1 MRKFILVAAL
11 VLASASAQA
20 GVSRGLVL
28 AASDEPVTAA
38 QPKAAEAPKAT
49 EAPKYVERPPAV
61 EPTTTQPKADQA
73 KPVPERR
80 AERPRHRG
88 LTRARIVYELHRHG
102 IYW

>member
-1 MRKFILVAAL
+1 MRKFVLVAAL

-28 AASDEPVTAA
+28 AATDEPVTTE
-38 QPKAAEAPKAT
+38 QPKETPKTT
-49 EAPKYVERPPAV
+49 EAPKFVERPAAV
-61 EPTTTQPKADQA
+61 EPTTDQPKADQA
-73 KPVPERR
+73 KRTPQRR

-88 LTRARIVYELHRHG
+88 LTRARIVYELHRYG